1 MDEQPWNI
9 LIVDDDEDDFVLTR
23 ALLAQ
28 SRESRFVA
36 GWAASYKAALA
47 ALEKEHWDAML
58 VDFNLGA
65 YTGLDLIR
73 ELITK
78 DNRVPAI
85 LLTGQGSYD
94 VDFEAMKAGAFDY
107 IDKKQVNGPLLER
120 ALRYAIERFQNQE
133 ALRKANEELEVRVL
147 ERTQELVRKNE
158 ELQMEIGER
167 KRVQVELVEVQSS
180 LMDSV
185 ESERLH
191 LAQELHDGPMQD
203 LYGLS
208 YQLESLRKASSA
220 EDRDK
225 ELSLLQAKLQ
235 EVIHS
240 LRVTAGELRPP
251 TLAPYGLEKAIR
263 SHSDQLCLNMPDLKI
278 HLHLMAD
285 KQMLAER
292 ERLAL
297 FRIYQ
302 VAVANVIRHAK
313 ASRLDVRLILEPET
327 VTLEIQDDGCGFE
340 VPERW
345 IDLARRGHLGLIGAA
360 ERAEAIGGK
369 IEVHSK
375 RGSGTLVRAMLP
387 QKSS

>member
-1 MDEQPWNI
+1 MEEQLWKI
-9 LIVDDDEDDFVLTR
+9 LIVDDDEDDYILTR
-23 ALLAQ
+23 TLLVQ
-28 SRESRFVA
+28 SKERRFIT
-36 GWAASYKAALA
+36 GWAANCEAALA
-47 ALEKEHWDAML
+47 ALVQDHWDAML

-65 YTGLDLIR
+65 DTGLDLIR
-73 ELITK
+73 EMITNG
-78 DNRVPAI
+78 NRVPAI

-94 VDFEAMKAGAFDY
+94 VDFEAMKAGAVDY
-107 IDKKQVNGPLLER
+107 IDKKQVTCPLLER
-120 ALRYAIERFQNQE
+120 ALRYAIERSQSQE
-133 ALRKANEELEVRVL
+133 ALRKAKDELEARVL

-158 ELQMEIGER
+158 ELQSEIAER
-167 KRVQVELVEVQSS
+167 KRVQGELVEVQSR

-203 LYGLS
+203 LYGLT
-208 YQLESLRKASSA
+208 YQLEGLRKVLND

-225 ELSLLQAKLQ
+225 DIYSLQEKLQ
-235 EVIHS
+235 GVIQS

-263 SHSDQLCLNMPDLKI
+263 SHSEQLCLATPGLKL

-285 KQMLAER
+285 RQLLTER

-313 ASRLDVRLILEPET
+313 ASRVDIRLILEPGT
-327 VTLEIQDDGCGFE
+327 ATLEIQDDGCGFE

-345 IDLARRGHLGLIGAA
+345 IELARLGHLGLVGAA
-360 ERAEAIGGK
+360 ERAETIGGK
-369 IEVHSK
+369 IEIHSK
-375 RGSGTLVRAMLP
+375 PGEGTLVRAVVP
-387 QKSS
+387 YPS